1 MSSENKKTLLFKK
14 YEDNGLTGLANIG
27 NTCYLN
33 SCMQIISHTYELNTF
48 IENGD
53 YKKKLNR
60 VADSIVLLE
69 WDKLRELMWSS
80 NCVVAPWGFV
90 KAIQKV
96 AAIKD
101 RDIFTGHA
109 QNDLQ
114 EFLLFIIDCF
124 HTALSRDVDMQI
136 TGQAQNNV
144 DNLATICY
152 TMMKNMYKKE
162 YSEMLNIFYGIHV
175 SEITSQTTGETMS
188 MTPEPFSVLS
198 IPIPQGTGTDT
209 GTGASIS
216 IFDSLDLYCHKESL
230 EGENAWYNDKTN
242 LKENASRGIVF
253 WSLPDVM
260 IIDIKRW
267 RKINNQFHKIHT
279 IVDTPLTNV
288 DFTKYVKGYNSS
300 SYMYDLYAI
309 CNHHGGTLGGHYT
322 ASVKNANGKWYMFN
336 DTDVHEIPEAQ
347 VITNNA
353 YCYFYRKI
361 K

>member
-1 MSSENKKTLLFKK
+1 MAVPPFKK

-33 SCMQIISHTYELNTF
+33 SCMQIISHTYELNNF
-48 IENGD
+48 IEDGE

-96 AAIKD
+96 ASIKK

-124 HTALSRDVDMQI
+124 HSALARDVDMQI
-136 TGQAQNNV
+136 TGSAQNSV

-162 YSEMLNIFYGIHV
+162 YSEILNIFYGIHV
-175 SEITSQTTGETMS
+175 SEITLQTTGETMS
-188 MTPEPFSVLS
+188 LTPEPFSLLS
-198 IPIPQGTGTDT
+198 IPIPDKPNP
-209 GTGASIS
+209 SL
-216 IFDSLDLYCHKESL
+216 FDCLNLYCEKENL
-230 EGENAWYNDKTN
+230 EGDNAWFNDKTN
-242 LKENASRGIVF
+242 VKESAKRGIIF
-253 WSLPDVM
+253 WSLPTVM

-267 RKINNQFHKIHT
+267 NQQLRKVHT
-279 IVDTPLTNV
+279 IVSAPLTNA
-288 DFTKYVKGYNSS
+288 DFTSYVKGYNSS
-300 SYMYDLYAI
+300 SYVYDLFAI
-309 CNHHGGTLGGHYT
+309 CNHHGGALGGHYT
-322 ASVKNANGKWYMFN
+322 ATIKNANGKWYVFN
-336 DTDVHEIPEAQ
+336 DTMVNEIPESQ
-347 VITNNA
+347 VITSNA

>member
-1 MSSENKKTLLFKK
+1 MTDTKKSLLFKK
-14 YEDNGLTGLANIG
+14 YENNGLTGLANVG

-33 SCMQIISHTYELNTF
+33 SCMQIISHTYELSDF
-48 IENGD
+48 IESDD

-60 VADSIVLLE
+60 VADSIILLE
-69 WDKLRELMWSS
+69 WDKLRELIWSS
-80 NCVVAPWGFV
+80 NCVVAPWGFI

-96 AAIKD
+96 ASIKK

-124 HTALSRDVDMQI
+124 HTSLSREVDMQI
-136 TGQAQNNV
+136 TGSVENSV

-175 SEITSQTTGETMS
+175 SEITSQDTGETMS
-188 MTPEPFSVLS
+188 LTPEPFSVLS
-198 IPIPQGTGTDT
+198 IPICDKKNP
-209 GTGASIS
+209 SL
-216 IFDSLDLYCHKESL
+216 FDCIDSYCEKESL
-230 EGENAWYNDKTN
+230 EGDNAWYNDKT
-242 LKENASRGIVF
+242 LVKENANRGIIF

-267 RKINNQFHKIHT
+267 NNQMKKVNT
-279 IVDTPLTNV
+279 IVDAPLTNA
-288 DFTKYVKGYNSS
+288 DFSKYVKGYNNK
-300 SYMYDLYAI
+300 SYVYDLYAI
-309 CNHHGGTLGGHYT
+309 CNHHGGYLGGHYT
-322 ASVKNANGKWYMFN
+322 ATIKNASGKWYIFN
-336 DTDVHEIPEAQ
+336 DTAVDEIPESK
-347 VITNNA
+347 VNTINA

>member
-1 MSSENKKTLLFKK
+1 MSELLSDIAENKKTALFKN
-14 YEDNGLTGLANIG
+14 YENNGLTGLANIG

-33 SCMQIISHTYELNTF
+33 SCMQIISHTYELNIF

-60 VADSIVLLE
+60 VPESIVLLE
-69 WDKLRELMWSS
+69 WDKLRQLMWST
-80 NCVVAPWGFV
+80 NCIVAPWGFV

-96 AAIKD
+96 AAIKN

-124 HTALSRDVDMQI
+124 HSSLSRDVDMQI
-136 TGQAQNNV
+136 IGSPKNNV
-144 DNLATICY
+144 DNLASICY
-152 TMMKNMYKKE
+152 GMMKNMYKKE

-175 SEITSQTTGETMS
+175 SEITSKTTGETMS
-188 MTPEPFSVLS
+188 LTPEPFSLLS
-198 IPIPQGTGTDT
+198 IPIADKAEP
-209 GTGASIS
+209 SL
-216 IFDSLDLYCHKESL
+216 FDCLDLYCEKESL
-230 EGENAWYNDKTN
+230 EGDNAWYNDKTKT
-242 LKENASRGIVF
+242 KENANRGIIF

-267 RKINNQFHKIHT
+267 NNQLRKIHT
-279 IVDTPLTNV
+279 IVHAPFNNA
-288 DFTKYVKGYNSS
+288 DFTKYVKGYNGA
-300 SYMYDLYAI
+300 SYIYDLYAI
-309 CNHHGGTLGGHYT
+309 CNHHGGALGGHYT
-322 ASVKNANGKWYMFN
+322 AAIKNANGKWYMFN
-336 DTDVHEIPEAQ
+336 DTVVKEIPETQ
-347 VITNNA
+347 VNSNNA